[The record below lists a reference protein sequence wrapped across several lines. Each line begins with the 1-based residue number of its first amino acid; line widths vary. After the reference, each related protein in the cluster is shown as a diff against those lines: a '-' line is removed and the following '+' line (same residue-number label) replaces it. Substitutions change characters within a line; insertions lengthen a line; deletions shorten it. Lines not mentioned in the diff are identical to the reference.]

1 MGAPNGNTFGDYPY
15 EPYQKIWDLRV
26 FCLPTS
32 TTDQTD
38 TIRLNFQVVHTG
50 YLPPAMIGGKTAKY
64 TMRMVDNKSFAG
76 APANGTT
83 WDIPVPASNLAVMTT
98 WHTISLP
105 QLVISAANVD
115 AAMSEGYQMQ
125 FIQTV
130 VPEPSSLMVLAGG
143 LMGLAGYGIRRRR
156 S

>member
-1 MGAPNGNTFGDYPY
+1 
-15 EPYQKIWDLRV
+15 
-26 FCLPTS
+26 
-32 TTDQTD
+32 
-38 TIRLNFQVVHTG
+38 
-50 YLPPAMIGGKTAKY
+50 
-64 TMRMVDNKSFAG
+64 
-76 APANGTT
+76 
-83 WDIPVPASNLAVMTT
+83 MTT